1 MVAQGNTTTMLSS
14 SGNPSMV
21 GQSVTFTATVT
32 VAGGGNAPATGTV
45 TFRDNS
51 VSLGTASVST
61 TNTATMTTAALTIA
75 GSPHTITAVYSGDSN
90 VSGGPAA
97 NSIVATV
104 NKATPAIAWST
115 PVDIIYGTA
124 LTGTQLNATASVP
137 GTLAYSMASG
147 TVLSVGA
154 SQALQVTFTP
164 TDTTDYTSASA
175 TVYINVDNLSVTSL
189 TPNPY
194 GTGFQVAFNGTLD
207 TSPLSLAD
215 VSAEGQFRAAVN
227 GSILVNQVGGTS
239 QITFLDTSGT
249 GGTNLSPLPHGVLP
263 NGTYTVTLTSS
274 GFQQANGNLLGG
286 GTNYTTTF
294 TVNNPAAPWSSAC
307 PISHAAGQ
315 AVNVPATST
324 GIPLQVGNTGAG
336 VVSVTSLTMNLVY
349 NPNLLTITGG
359 SVASG
364 MPTGAT
370 VSVTTTVPGTAVID
384 FASTTPVLVN
394 AGSVATFARLTATV
408 PSTATYGAK
417 EILDLQGL
425 AINNSSTGVVAD
437 DALHAVGYAGDA
449 TMGFNY
455 SVEDAM
461 DVARVAIG
469 LNPGFAA
476 WPLLDPVV
484 LADVEGNGVVN
495 ATNAMYISRYAI
507 GLPDA
512 QVPALPSVV
521 TPVMSGP
528 DPQLSVVSCQ
538 LSDAGSVVQVPVML
552 NHSDGLTAVDLAIAY
567 DTSRLTVSAADVQR
581 GSLTGTFDSF
591 TVSVDAAA
599 GIIRIE
605 GYRSAGPLDGLGSG
619 SVALID
625 FQVKANAPA
634 GAAAINLLQNA
645 GTTWTSVGR
654 HGRTGEQL
662 PLRSGAAAKQCGG
675 QRAGRADRRGAKG

>member
-1 MVAQGNTTTMLSS
+1 M
-14 SGNPSMV
+14 
-21 GQSVTFTATVT
+21 
-32 VAGGGNAPATGTV
+32 
-45 TFRDNS
+45 
-51 VSLGTASVST
+51 
-61 TNTATMTTAALTIA
+61 
-75 GSPHTITAVYSGDSN
+75 
-90 VSGGPAA
+90 
-97 NSIVATV
+97 ATV

-215 VSAEGQFRAAVN
+215 VSVRDSSGAAVN

-294 TVNNPAAPWSSAC
+294 TVNNPAGALVVSLPDFARG
-307 PISHAAGQ
+307 PGQ

-364 MPTGAT
+364 MPTRHGQRD
-370 VSVTTTVPGTAVID
+370 TTVPGTAVID
-384 FASTTPVLVN
+384 FASTTPLLVN
-394 AGSVATFARLTATV
+394 AGSAATFARLTATV

-449 TMGFNY
+449 EDGIQLQR
-455 SVEDAM
+455 EDAM

-507 GLPDA
+507 GL
-512 QVPALPSVV
+512 LR
-521 TPVMSGP
+521 T
-528 DPQLSVVSCQ
+528 
-538 LSDAGSVVQVPVML
+538 AG
-552 NHSDGLTAVDLAIAY
+552 
-567 DTSRLTVSAADVQR
+567 
-581 GSLTGTFDSF
+581 
-591 TVSVDAAA
+591 
-599 GIIRIE
+599 
-605 GYRSAGPLDGLGSG
+605 
-619 SVALID
+619 
-625 FQVKANAPA
+625 A
-634 GAAAINLLQNA
+634 GAAECWL
-645 GTTWTSVGR
+645 
-654 HGRTGEQL
+654 
-662 PLRSGAAAKQCGG
+662 LRS
-675 QRAGRADRRGAKG
+675 